1 MMPLMPS
8 SMAVSV
14 VKPSG
19 KPQRQYRG
27 VFDFPGDDGARAV
40 AKRVPQELRSLALD
54 FGDCDISKAGAC
66 AVAKSLPRGLSSL
79 SLNIGSCDIGKEG
92 VRAMA
97 ELDRDTFFL
106 NSLTQTSS
114 GVVPILSKW

>member
-1 MMPLMPS
+1 MEVGLDLNLRS
-8 SMAVSV
+8 
-14 VKPSG
+14 
-19 KPQRQYRG
+19 RG
-27 VFDFPGDDGARAV
+27 IGDDGARVV

-54 FGDCDISKAGAC
+54 FGDCDISEAGAC

-97 ELDRDTFFL
+97 DLDRDTFLKTFF

-114 GVVPILSKW
+114 SVVPILSKW